1 MSSKNARRRRR
12 QDLMK
17 RREQRR
23 ERAEREIAAGKKR
36 ALLAS
41 SGDDKP
47 VDDQPVVQAVK
58 TAPDRRSVKRKVD
71 VKMQQ
76 DIKDL
81 AGRLRKQNAED
92 QHAASRKNSSASR
105 SRKQVV
111 VRIIAVIAAVA
122 TLGMFIVPSLLL

>member
-1 MSSKNARRRRR
+1 
-12 QDLMK
+12 MK